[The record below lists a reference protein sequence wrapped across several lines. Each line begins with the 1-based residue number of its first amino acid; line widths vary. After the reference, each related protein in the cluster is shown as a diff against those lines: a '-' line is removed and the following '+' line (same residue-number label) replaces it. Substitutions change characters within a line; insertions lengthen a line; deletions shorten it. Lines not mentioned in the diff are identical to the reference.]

1 MSSSCHGSLVA
12 RSVNYVVLVVVVV
25 VVVVMWDS
33 TVLTASVH
41 CNDAVELAPKVGALL
56 IALEHRY
63 YGTSIP
69 V

>member
-1 MSSSCHGSLVA
+1 MGDCVRGVVEGGCPGEMWGPFPVVA
-12 RSVNYVVLVVVVV
+12 RPPL
-25 VVVVMWDS
+25 DG

-56 IALEHRY
+56 VALEHRY